1 MQTLTVIIPTFNE
14 ENYIE
19 DCLRSVSFADQ
30 IIVIDSYSTDGTL
43 AIVKK
48 YNCEILQRKFDNFSN
63 QKNEAIQAAKGNWV
77 LFVDAD
83 ERVTEKLKLEIKAT
97 INNPTRSKAERSV
110 GKHDAYKIKF
120 PHFYMNRFLYHTEN
134 KVVRLV
140 KNNSIHFEG
149 EVHEKLIHPGSVG
162 LLNNFMIHY
171 TYKGLFHY
179 IKKKDSYAWFQA
191 KMAKDKNKKTSYL
204 LLFFKP
210 FYRFFHT
217 YFIRRGFLD
226 GIPGLAVATIDAYGV
241 FSRYVKM
248 LLIEKGLK

>member
-1 MQTLTVIIPTFNE
+1 MQTITVIIPTYNE

-19 DCLRSVSFADQ
+19 DCLHAVSFAHQ
-30 IIVIDSYSTDGTL
+30 IIIIDSFSADNTLTL
-43 AIVKK
+43 AKK
-48 YNCEILQRKFDNFSN
+48 FDCQIIQRAFDNFSN
-63 QKNEAIQAAKGNWV
+63 QKNEAIKQATGDWI

-83 ERVTEKLKLEIKAT
+83 ERVTEKLKHEIFETLK
-97 INNPTRSKAERSV
+97 NPKY
-110 GKHDAYKIKF
+110 DAYKLRF

-140 KNNSIHFEG
+140 KNDSVYFEG
-149 EVHEKLIHPGSVG
+149 DVHEKLIHKGEAG
-162 LLNNFMIHY
+162 ILKNFMIHY

-191 KMAKDKNKKTSYL
+191 KMSKEKNKSARYFHL
-204 LLFFKP
+204 VFKP

-217 YFIRRGFLD
+217 YIIRKGFLD
-226 GIPGLAVATIDAYGV
+226 GVPGLAVATIDAYGV

-248 LLIEKGLK
+248 ILLDKNLK

>member
-1 MQTLTVIIPTFNE
+1 MQTLTAIIPTFNE

-19 DCLRSVSFADQ
+19 DCLRSVAFADQ
-30 IIVIDSYSTDGTL
+30 VIVIDSYSTDATVTI
-43 AIVKK
+43 AKK
-48 YNCEILQRKFDNFSN
+48 YQCEILQRQFDNFSN
-63 QKNEAIQAAKGNWV
+63 QKNEAIKAAKSDWV

-83 ERVTEKLKLEIKAT
+83 ERVTEKLKLEVKST
-97 INNPTRSKAERSV
+97 INHP
-110 GKHDAYKIKF
+110 KHDAYKIKF

-134 KVVRLV
+134 KVIRLV
-140 KNNSIHFEG
+140 KNHAIHFEG
-149 EVHEKLIHPGSVG
+149 EVHEKLIHPGTVG
-162 LLNNFMIHY
+162 LLQNFMIHY

-191 KMAKDKNKKTSYL
+191 KMAKDKNKKTSYF

-217 YFIRRGFLD
+217 YIIRKGFLD

-248 LLIEKGLK
+248 LLIERGLK

>member
-1 MQTLTVIIPTFNE
+1 MFELYQFAMKTLTVIIPTFNE
-14 ENYIE
+14 EKYIQ
-19 DCLRSVSFADQ
+19 DCLHSVAFVNQ
-30 IIVIDSYSTDGTL
+30 IILIDSFSTDETL
-43 AIVKK
+43 NIAKNF
-48 YNCEILQRKFDNFSN
+48 NCEIIQRKFDNFSN
-63 QKNEAIQAAKGNWV
+63 QKNEAIKLAKGDWI

-83 ERVTEKLKLEIKAT
+83 ERVPHKLKYELLET
-97 INNPTRSKAERSV
+97 INKP
-110 GKHDAYKIKF
+110 KHNAYKIKF

-140 KNNSIHFEG
+140 KNEGIYFEG
-149 EVHEKLIHPGSVG
+149 EVHEKLIHKGTVG
-162 LLNNFMIHY
+162 VLNNFMIHY

-191 KMAKDKNKKTSYL
+191 KMSKDKNKKATYL
-204 LLFFKP
+204 HLIFKP

-248 LLIEKGLK
+248 ILIDRNLK